1 MQRGGVVVWCC
12 VCFALPTAYTRA
24 CVRCIVSYVYCRYY
38 RELFPL
44 FVAELFISGRFGLN
58 ARGAM
63 SALTVCNYL
72 GGIIGGLVTFRFA
85 HKPHKGRHV
94 MYATI
99 AYGTTCFMFGALG
112 IPLRQSCHVLC
123 EPFYAFQ

>member
-1 MQRGGVVVWCC
+1 MS
-12 VCFALPTAYTRA
+12 LELTA
-24 CVRCIVSYVYCRYY
+24 VRVYCRYY

-44 FVAELFISGRFGLN
+44 FVAELFISGRLGLN

-72 GGIIGGLVTFRFA
+72 GGIIGGLITFCFA
-85 HKPHKGRHV
+85 HKPHKGRQV

-99 AYGTTCFMFGALG
+99 AYGTTCFIFGAEFR
-112 IPLRQSCHVLC
+112 PLRCHFML
-123 EPFYAFQ
+123 